1 MSWKVIGLTL
11 FTTLGLPLVAAA
23 QGEER
28 ATGVVR
34 SPKGQMYEDIEIM
47 RRLLNN
53 KLHGFASPD
62 RFTDLFASQT
72 PRRGAT
78 VRLLA
83 NSACASCHSNVH
95 DNYLIWSDPYNTG
108 YPHNKIYPNL
118 SDTVDTLEQLGKSYH
133 RNRLVFGHHDLW
145 TTLAMPRSPLAEGTY
160 LKGQGVIFTLTL
172 PPPERDPRPEP
183 LKPAPKPPTEWERIR
198 KEVRQEKPQ
207 TQDTAPPAKEPTLS
221 EVILKL
227 LAENGQHFS
236 QLGENESLTV
246 AVTFRTPE
254 PAANGLG
261 AVIVDLDNDGKLDIS
276 VTNLVDPAAGQQP
289 QAAKEDKPKSKPA
302 TEDTN
307 HKKVKDLT
315 LLGELHLKQGKT
327 EEAIKA
333 LRQAL
338 ELNPEGEQAVSANR
352 LLAQALLA
360 AQKDEDASKAVQKA
374 LEWLKKRQEEKG
386 PKPAPAPAPQPK
398 PLPAKLSITAPK
410 KLLDQ
415 VASGKISFEEFKK
428 AATVD
433 FITFGAEK
441 K

>member
-11 FTTLGLPLVAAA
+11 LTSLTLPLVAAA

-28 ATGVVR
+28 GTGAVR
-34 SPKGQMYEDIEIM
+34 SSKGQMHEDIEIM
-47 RRLLNN
+47 RRLLNS
-53 KLHGFASPD
+53 KLQGFASQD
-62 RFTDLFASQT
+62 RFTDLLASQA
-72 PRRGAT
+72 PWGNAT
-78 VRLLA
+78 VDLLA
-83 NSACASCHSNVH
+83 NTACTNCHLTTRDSYLRSAPGSNLWH
-95 DNYLIWSDPYNTG
+95 PYSSGTVNTG
-108 YPHNKIYPNL
+108 VP
-118 SDTVDTLEQLGKSYH
+118 LGTSFH
-133 RNRLVFGHHDLW
+133 RSRLRLGHHSLW
-145 TTLAMPRSPLAEGTY
+145 TTVETARSPLAEGTY

-172 PPPERDPRPEP
+172 APPERDPRPEP
-183 LKPAPKPPTEWERIR
+183 PKPAPKPPTEWERIR

-207 TQDTAPPAKEPTLS
+207 TKDTTPPAKEPTLS

-227 LAENGQHFS
+227 LADNGQHFS
-236 QLGENESLTV
+236 QLSENESLTV
-246 AVTFRTPE
+246 AITFRTPE
-254 PAANGLG
+254 PAANGSG
-261 AVIVDLDNDGKLDIS
+261 WAVFDIDNDGRLDIN
-276 VTNLVDPAAGQQP
+276 VTNLVDPAADQQP
-289 QAAKEDKPKSKPA
+289 QPAKADKPKSKPA

-307 HKKVKDLT
+307 HKKIKDLT

-352 LLAQALLA
+352 FLAQALLA
-360 AQKDEDASKAVQKA
+360 AQKDEEASKAVQKA
-374 LEWLKKRQEEKG
+374 VEWLKKRQEDKT
-386 PKPAPAPAPQPK
+386 PNPAPAPAPQPK
-398 PLPAKLSITAPK
+398 PLPAKLTITAPK

-433 FITFGAEK
+433 YITFATEK